1 MCWSYLDPFHKKNE
15 WKRNIFLI
23 SVGKINFRIF
33 KPFCLTLEFSIVSGL
48 VSTNFAICG
57 QVFPDREE
65 HVSGRLSGDSVVIS
79 VKHGCVHLDK
89 SNVDPLVPPK

>member
-1 MCWSYLDPFHKKNE
+1 MLVLLGPLSQKEE

-48 VSTNFAICG
+48 VSTNFSICG
-57 QVFPDREE
+57 QVFSEREE
-65 HVSGRLSGDSVVIS
+65 HVSGRPSGNSVVIS
-79 VKHGCVHLDK
+79 VEHGCVRLE
-89 SNVDPLVPPK
+89 SV